1 MSGVLVI
8 ARATLGE
15 LTRRRVVVVV
25 AALTTGFLALFELA
39 NQVAFHNIA
48 GGRTQSGGV
57 LVDQRTLAGASLVG
71 LGMFADLFLG
81 AVLAVFLTMS
91 AVRGDA
97 EQGLMQPLVVREPG
111 RAAFLAGRIVAAA
124 GVAGLY
130 TFGVYLASVA
140 ITGQAGGW
148 WPNNIVVPGLALAL
162 AVIVLRGDVAARLHL
177 PVHHPQRDRDA
188 DGLRRRPG
196 GRADRP
202 DRLRAALPEAAGD
215 RPRRVV
221 GAALRCPLPG
231 RPALAD
237 RQHAGLT
244 GVIVHLGPL
253 GGAQAAGPGLAVWA
267 VAYLVVVL
275 AAAAGRSAGA
285 TSDAPA

>member
-1 MSGVLVI
+1 VSGTLVI

-15 LTRRRVVVVV
+15 LTRRRVVVIV
-25 AALTTGFLALFELA
+25 AALTLAFLALFELA

-48 GGRTQSGGV
+48 GGRTESGGV
-57 LVDQRTLAGASLVG
+57 LVDQRTMAGASLVG

-111 RAAFLAGRIVAAA
+111 RAAYLAGRIVAAA
-124 GVAGLY
+124 GMSGLY
-130 TFGVYLASVA
+130 TLGMYLACVG

-148 WPNNIVVPGLALAL
+148 WPDDVVAPGLALML
-162 AVIVLRGDVAARLHL
+162 AVIVLAAMSLL
-177 PVHHPQRDRDA
+177 GSVFLSAIPTGIALLMVYA
-188 DGLRRRPG
+188 AGLVG
-196 GRADRP
+196 G
-202 DRLRAALPEAAGD
+202 LLGQIGYALPSQRLQDIGRDVSWALPFDALYQAGLH
-215 RPRRVV
+215 
-221 GAALRCPLPG
+221 ALTS
-231 RPALAD
+231 
-237 RQHAGLT
+237 HTAGLT

-267 VAYLVVVL
+267 LAYLAVVL
-275 AAAAGRSAGA
+275 AVAGYAFAQR
-285 TSDAPA
+285 DL

>member
-25 AALTTGFLALFELA
+25 AALTIGFLALFELA

-48 GGRTQSGGV
+48 GGRTESGGV

-97 EQGLMQPLVVREPG
+97 EQGLLQPLVVREPG
-111 RAAFLAGRIVAAA
+111 RAAFLAGRIAAAA

-148 WPNNIVVPGLALAL
+148 WPDNVALPGLALAL
-162 AVIVLRGDVAARLHL
+162 AAMLLAAMSLL
-177 PVHHPQRDRDA
+177 GSIFLTTIPNGIA
-188 DGLRRRPG
+188 MLMAYGAGLVG
-196 GRADRP
+196 G
-202 DRLRAALPEAAGD
+202 LIGQIGYALPSQRLQDIGRDVSWALPFDALYQAG
-215 RPRRVV
+215 
-221 GAALRCPLPG
+221 LHSLT
-231 RPALAD
+231 AD
-237 RQHAGLT
+237 TRGLT
-244 GVIVHLGPL
+244 GVVVRLGPL
-253 GGAQAAGPGLAVWA
+253 GGAQSAGPGLAVWA

-275 AAAAGRSAGA
+275 AAAGWAFSRR
-285 TSDAPA
+285 DL

>member
-1 MSGVLVI
+1 VSGTLVI

-15 LTRRRVVVVV
+15 LTRRRVVVIV
-25 AALTTGFLALFELA
+25 AALTLAFLALFELA

-48 GGRTQSGGV
+48 GGRTESGGV

-111 RAAFLAGRIVAAA
+111 RAAFLAGRILAAA
-124 GVAGLY
+124 GMSGLY
-130 TFGVYLASVA
+130 TLGVYLACVG

-148 WPNNIVVPGLALAL
+148 WPDDVVLPGLALML
-162 AVIVLRGDVAARLHL
+162 AVIVLAAMSLL
-177 PVHHPQRDRDA
+177 GSVFLSAIPNGIALLMVYGA
-188 DGLRRRPG
+188 GLVG
-196 GRADRP
+196 G
-202 DRLRAALPEAAGD
+202 LLGQIGYALPSQRLQDIGRDVSWALPFDALYQAGLH
-215 RPRRVV
+215 
-221 GAALRCPLPG
+221 ALTS
-231 RPALAD
+231 
-237 RQHAGLT
+237 HTAGLT

-267 VAYLVVVL
+267 LAYLAVVL
-275 AAAAGRSAGA
+275 AAAGYAFAQR
-285 TSDAPA
+285 DL